1 MKSDADET
9 DGCERL
15 FTLLFADLGR
25 VGTGEPAAVRHEE
38 MKQAVEHV
46 HATLGTTAVVVVE
59 ITPTGP
65 QTIASAGHA
74 ETLGSELVGELLR
87 RASEET
93 PTIEHSGALAVAA
106 GDRPRVVVIAQPGSD
121 AFDRPQTIAMLRL
134 TATWLSSERRRA
146 ARLRA
151 WIEQTHDDKYQSL
164 SHFALRAAH
173 DFRNSLAAILS
184 HAEFVLDRID
194 ENQIAHQV
202 LEDVVLAARQ
212 ASQQVDT
219 LMAFGGLLDSPVP
232 QPVQLKP
239 QINGMLPVLRAL
251 VPAHIEL
258 TTSIDPEAAA
268 GIQPTHLRQLLVNL
282 VTNAAQAIGTTPGHI
297 ELGVS
302 VRQLPSPAAE
312 IVVQDDGPGMDGNVL
327 RRATDLFFSTHKGN
341 RGLGLAVAMGIAR
354 GVGGNL
360 VLASE
365 PGSGTRVQ
373 ITIPRRQETSSAKFA

>member
-1 MKSDADET
+1 MKSDAGEMDR
-9 DGCERL
+9 CERL
-15 FTLLFADLGR
+15 FASLFADLGR
-25 VGTGEPAAVRHEE
+25 ISTGEPAAVRLEE

-46 HATLGTTAVVVVE
+46 HATIGSTAIVVVE
-59 ITPTGP
+59 ITPSGP
-65 QTIASAGHA
+65 QTIASAGRA
-74 ETLGSELVGELLR
+74 ETLGSDLQGELVR

-93 PTIEHSGALAVAA
+93 PVERDGALAVAA
-106 GDRPRVVVIAQPGSD
+106 GDQPCVVVIAQMGRD
-121 AFDRPQTIAMLRL
+121 ALDRQTIAMLRL

-146 ARLRA
+146 ARLRG
-151 WIEQTHDDKYQSL
+151 WIDQTHDDKYQSL

-194 ENQIAHQV
+194 ENQISHQV

-232 QPVQLKP
+232 QPVQLEP

-251 VPAHIEL
+251 VPTHIDL

-297 ELGVS
+297 ELGVH

-312 IVVQDDGPGMDGNVL
+312 IVVQDDGPGMEGSVL
-327 RRATDLFFSTHKGN
+327 RRATDPFFSTHRGN

-360 VLASE
+360 SLASE
-365 PGSGTRVQ
+365 PGRGTRVQ
-373 ITIPRRQETSSAKFA
+373 ITIPRRQERSSAKFA

>member
-1 MKSDADET
+1 MKPDADEM

-15 FTLLFADLGR
+15 FALLFADLGR
-25 VGTGEPAAVRHEE
+25 VSTGEPGAARHAEV
-38 MKQAVEHV
+38 KQAVEHV
-46 HATLGTTAVVVVE
+46 HATIGSKAVVVVE
-59 ITPTGP
+59 IAPSGP

-74 ETLGSELVGELLR
+74 ETLGSELQAELVR

-93 PTIEHSGALAVAA
+93 PTVEHNGTLAVAG
-106 GDRPRVVVIAQPGSD
+106 GDQPCVVVIAQPGAD
-121 AFDRPQTIAMLRL
+121 AFDRQTIAMLRL
-134 TATWLSSERRRA
+134 TATWLSSERRRS
-146 ARLRA
+146 ARLRG

-194 ENQIAHQV
+194 ENQISHQV

-232 QPVQLKP
+232 QPVQLEP

-251 VPAHIEL
+251 VPTHIEL
-258 TTSIDPEAAA
+258 TTSIDAEAAA

-282 VTNAAQAIGTTPGHI
+282 VTNAAQAIGTAPGHI
-297 ELGVS
+297 ELGVR
-302 VRQLPSPAAE
+302 VRQLPTPAAE
-312 IVVQDDGPGMDGNVL
+312 IIVQDDGPGMESNVL
-327 RRATDLFFSTHKGN
+327 RRATDPFFSTHKGN

-373 ITIPRRQETSSAKFA
+373 ITIPRRPETSSAKFA

>member
-1 MKSDADET
+1 MKPDADEI

-25 VGTGEPAAVRHEE
+25 VSTGEPAAVRLEE

-46 HATLGTTAVVVVE
+46 HATIGSKAVVVVE
-59 ITPTGP
+59 LTPNGP

-74 ETLGSELVGELLR
+74 ETLGSDRVGELVR
-87 RASEET
+87 RASEEPQT
-93 PTIEHSGALAVAA
+93 VEHNGTLAIAA
-106 GDRPRVVVIAQPGSD
+106 GDQPRVVVIAQPGSD
-121 AFDRPQTIAMLRL
+121 AFDSQQTIAMLRL

-194 ENQIAHQV
+194 ENQISHQV

-282 VTNAAQAIGTTPGHI
+282 VTNAAQAIGTTPGQI
-297 ELGVS
+297 ELSVC

-312 IVVQDDGPGMDGNVL
+312 IVVQDDGPGMESNVL
-327 RRATDLFFSTHKGN
+327 RRATDPFFSTHKGN

>member
-134 TATWLSSERRRA
+134 TATWLSSM
-146 ARLRA
+146 
-151 WIEQTHDDKYQSL
+151 
-164 SHFALRAAH
+164 
-173 DFRNSLAAILS
+173 NSTKS
-184 HAEFVLDRID
+184 
-194 ENQIAHQV
+194 
-202 LEDVVLAARQ
+202 
-212 ASQQVDT
+212 
-219 LMAFGGLLDSPVP
+219 FG
-232 QPVQLKP
+232 K
-239 QINGMLPVLRAL
+239 
-251 VPAHIEL
+251 
-258 TTSIDPEAAA
+258 
-268 GIQPTHLRQLLVNL
+268 
-282 VTNAAQAIGTTPGHI
+282 
-297 ELGVS
+297 
-302 VRQLPSPAAE
+302 
-312 IVVQDDGPGMDGNVL
+312 
-327 RRATDLFFSTHKGN
+327 
-341 RGLGLAVAMGIAR
+341 
-354 GVGGNL
+354 
-360 VLASE
+360 
-365 PGSGTRVQ
+365 
-373 ITIPRRQETSSAKFA
+373 